1 MPLMSFLLPLAGVDF
16 AQAAGAAFVT
26 SWWCVLLP
34 ACWGWCSWCL
44 CMVCSGLPWG
54 GGGGGGWGEG
64 IILTCPLCKLN
75 VVIKN
80 FVWYLFFVN
89 TRCVN

>member
-1 MPLMSFLLPLAGVDF
+1 MFVQSLFWF
-16 AQAAGAAFVT
+16 AAGGAVT
-26 SWWCVLLP
+26 
-34 ACWGWCSWCL
+34 
-44 CMVCSGLPWG
+44 G
-54 GGGGGGWGEG
+54 GGG
-64 IILTCPLCKLN
+64 IILTCPLCKLK